1 MEAMQRI
8 WRYKEDENVG
18 SKDSKLFSRPP
29 LVPIIFPPTTGMPYL
44 RSLLLKTSLVIIFLL
59 SCTPW
64 LHGQLDSLL
73 DVLDTELD
81 KRDDYL
87 RAKEEALAALDQ
99 ERLTAATL
107 EKKFAITLRKVAA
120 LESFSFTRANAEVDQ
135 LRQLANQLNDKLK
148 TDQALLR
155 RAFVFVSA
163 GLFNEAIDTLA
174 TIELDHLP
182 DRLRSEYYATT
193 ARSYFDLSDN
203 YPSPELSDYA
213 RALAVESLDSAIR
226 YVASDTI
233 ELLYLKSFQTVARRQ
248 PREGIRIGHQ
258 ISQHPDAT
266 VRLMAK
272 VYGAVGINY
281 NELNMT
287 DSARVAIVKS
297 AIADERTVT
306 REAISLVRVARY
318 AYDISD
324 YERSARYIRIGLENA
339 NFFDA
344 RHRKIEVLGI
354 LPLIERERQQ
364 LLRAQR
370 TQFIVFTSLL
380 SLLLLLAIWL
390 IRRAIHQNREL
401 REQRKA
407 LQSAFQQLRENNQ
420 ALRES
425 QQIKEQYIG
434 YFFQTNT
441 KLITAA
447 KKVID
452 KTAKAV
458 YAADFK
464 EAKFQLKSFNAK
476 QQHQQLLR
484 DFDQAFLTL
493 FPNFVSKFQDLFP
506 QTESWQ
512 GADTDELTTEVR
524 IFALM
529 RLGIKNNDTIAK
541 ILGYSVNTI
550 YAYRSKVRGKSSLH
564 KETFDKAVMAISSTQ
579 VPAAE

>member
-1 MEAMQRI
+1 MP
-8 WRYKEDENVG
+8 N
-18 SKDSKLFSRPP
+18 LRPS
-29 LVPIIFPPTTGMPYL
+29 LLKTLLAF
-44 RSLLLKTSLVIIFLL
+44 SLLLGCS
-59 SCTPW
+59 PW
-64 LHGQLDSLL
+64 LSGQLDSLL
-73 DVLDTELD
+73 NVLDTELD
-81 KRDDYL
+81 KREEYL
-87 RAKEEALAALDQ
+87 RDKEAALAALDR
-99 ERLTAATL
+99 ERLAATTS
-107 EKKFAITLRKVAA
+107 EAKFAVTLRKVAA

-135 LRQLANQLNDKLK
+135 LYALANELNDEHKRDL
-148 TDQALLR
+148 ARLR
-155 RAFVFVSA
+155 RSFVFLSA
-163 GLFNEAIDTLA
+163 GLFNEAIDTLS
-174 TIELDHLP
+174 TINLHHFSKQV
-182 DRLRSEYYATT
+182 RAEYYATR
-193 ARSYFDLSDN
+193 ARCYIDLSDN
-203 YPSPELSDYA
+203 YPSPKLAEEA
-213 RALAVESLDSAIR
+213 RSLAVSNLDSALT
-226 YVASDTI
+226 YVAVDTI
-233 ELLYLKSFQTVARRQ
+233 ERLSLEAFRAIARRA
-248 PREGIRIGHQ
+248 PREGIQVFHQ
-258 ISQHPDAT
+258 VRQHPQAT

-272 VYGAVGINY
+272 EYGTVGVNY
-281 NELNMT
+281 NALNLT
-287 DSARVAIVKS
+287 DSARLAIVHS

-318 AYDISD
+318 AYEIGD

-354 LPLIERERQQ
+354 LPLIEQERQE

-390 IRRAIHQNREL
+390 IRRAIRQNKEL
-401 REQRKA
+401 QKRRKS
-407 LQSAFQQLRENNQ
+407 LQDAFQQLRENNQ

-425 QQIKEQYIG
+425 QRIKEQYIG

-447 KKVID
+447 RKVID
-452 KTAKAV
+452 KAAKAV

-476 QQHQQLLR
+476 QQHQQLLQ

-493 FPNFVSKFQDLFP
+493 FPGFVSDFQHLFP
-506 QTESWQ
+506 HEESWQ
-512 GADTDELTTEVR
+512 GTDTDELTTEVR

-550 YAYRSKVRGKSSLH
+550 YAYRSKVKGKSTLD
-564 KETFDKAVMAISSTQ
+564 KDDFDRAVMAISSTAT
-579 VPAAE
+579 PAETT